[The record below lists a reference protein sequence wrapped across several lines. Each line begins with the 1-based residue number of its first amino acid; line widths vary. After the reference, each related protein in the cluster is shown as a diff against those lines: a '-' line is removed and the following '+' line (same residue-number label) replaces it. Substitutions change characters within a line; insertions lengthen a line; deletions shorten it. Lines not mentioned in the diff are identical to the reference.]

1 MEELNILLKDM
12 ERLINFELMVLAVF
26 LFVLITGPKSLMP
39 RWSPAS
45 DFDLW
50 ILLSSV
56 TLGWQPLAG
65 LLLLS
70 LCSLDDVFILG
81 LRLSERSLMHMMQFS
96 FSSSS
101 SILALVSEEVFLTT
115 FMVGLG
121 GASRFCE
128 LRFLITGGCWT
139 GLLLSILTSE
149 VTSSAALSSI
159 SRCSSF
165 LRMLCDLS
173 SSSALWPRLRGG
185 GGWAAS
191 AASWGSGEVSTD
203 PGSKDWSLDLEKVRW
218 KIWNCRLM
226 LG

>member
-1 MEELNILLKDM
+1 MEELNILLNDI
-12 ERLINFELMVLAVF
+12 ERLINLELMVFAVF
-26 LFVLITGPKSLMP
+26 LFDLITGPRSMLAP

-50 ILLSSV
+50 ILFSSES
-56 TLGWQPLAG
+56 LGWQPLAS
-65 LLLLS
+65 LLLPS

-81 LRLSERSLMHMMQFS
+81 LKLSDRSLMHMTQFS

-101 SILALVSEEVFLTT
+101 MLALVSEECFLV
-115 FMVGLG
+115 MAGLG
-121 GASRFCE
+121 GASRLCE
-128 LRFLITGGCWT
+128 LLFLTTGGCWT
-139 GLLLSILTSE
+139 GLLCLSLLTSE

-173 SSSALWPRLRGG
+173 SSSALWPRLWAA

>member
-1 MEELNILLKDM
+1 MEELNILLNDI
-12 ERLINFELMVLAVF
+12 ERLISLELIVF
-26 LFVLITGPKSLMP
+26 GLFVLIIGPGSV
-39 RWSPAS
+39 WSPAS

-50 ILLSSV
+50 SLLSSV
-56 TLGWQPLAG
+56 TLGWLPLAG
-65 LLLLS
+65 LLLPS
-70 LCSLDDVFILG
+70 LCSLDDVFIPG
-81 LRLSERSLMHMMQFS
+81 LRLSVRSLMHMMQFS

-101 SILALVSEEVFLTT
+101 SMLALVSEECFLVT
-115 FMVGLG
+115 FIAGLC

-128 LRFLITGGCWT
+128 LRFLTTGGCWT
-139 GLLLSILTSE
+139 GLLCLSLLSTSE

-173 SSSALWPRLRGG
+173 SSSALWPRLRAGG
-185 GGWAAS
+185 DWAAP

-203 PGSKDWSLDLEKVRW
+203 PGSKDWSLDLEKFRW

-226 LG
+226 LR

>member
-1 MEELNILLKDM
+1 M

-185 GGWAAS
+185 GG
-191 AASWGSGEVSTD
+191 
-203 PGSKDWSLDLEKVRW
+203 
-218 KIWNCRLM
+218 
-226 LG
+226 